1 MVHQAIVA
9 PGDIVLLDRNCHK
22 SHHYGLVLAGGQP
35 LYIDAF
41 PMTEYSMY
49 GAVPLASIKKALLDL
64 KAEGRLD
71 RAKMVDLTN
80 CTFDGHIYNTR
91 RVMEECLAIK
101 PDLVFLW
108 DEAWFGF
115 ARWSPFLR
123 PRTAMGAAEAIETW
137 MAGSGLGRGLR
148 AAAEGAGQEPV
159 DRDAAQDAPHP
170 RSAQDPAAG
179 LPDQLDPQVDVGAA
193 AGLDAAGQGHRL
205 RHGRG
210 AVPRGGL
217 HPRLDLARTSS

>member
-1 MVHQAIVA
+1 VA
-9 PGDIVLLDRNCHK
+9 PGDIVILDRNCHK

-49 GAVPLASIKKALLDL
+49 GAVPLGRIKKALLDL

-137 MAGSGLGRGLR
+137 MEDPASVEAYEAQQKELGEDPR
-148 AAAEGAGQEPV
+148 
-159 DRDAAQDAPHP
+159 RDAA
-170 RSAQDPAAG
+170 RPA
-179 LPDQLDPQVDVGAA
+179 
-193 AGLDAAGQGHRL
+193 
-205 RHGRG
+205 
-210 AVPRGGL
+210 
-217 HPRLDLARTSS
+217 